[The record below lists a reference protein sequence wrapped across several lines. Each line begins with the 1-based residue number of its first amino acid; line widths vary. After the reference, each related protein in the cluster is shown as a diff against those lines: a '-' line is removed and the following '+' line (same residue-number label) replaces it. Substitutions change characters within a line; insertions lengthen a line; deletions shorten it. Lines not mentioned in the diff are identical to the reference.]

1 MSCDLSTSIFL
12 FHSIQLIQL
21 SRNILP
27 VFCGLLLHGFTWY
40 SMKQAWWS
48 QFDRWKKLCSGWLVT
63 GQGYRASNQMKIC
76 VTPRLVATAFASC
89 VSVSAVVTLGLAQK
103 LSPTCVT
110 QVAQTISLVVTCNLA
125 VGWHIGT
132 LFTGLAVV
140 YWPLDSMTLL
150 WKSSLYSDSTFPP
163 IFCIHVTRIQEKHS
177 SPKDKH
183 KLVKIK
189 SFQRL
194 FL

>member
-1 MSCDLSTSIFL
+1 MSCDLSTSLFL

-40 SMKQAWWS
+40 SMKQRWWS
-48 QFDRWKKLCSGWLVT
+48 QFDRWEKWCPEWLVT
-63 GQGYRASNQMKIC
+63 GQGYRASNQLKIC

-110 QVAQTISLVVTCNLA
+110 QVAQTISLVVTSNLA
-125 VGWHIGT
+125 VGWHIEKQ
-132 LFTGLAVV
+132 LFTDHWTAWLSCENLPCTVI
-140 YWPLDSMTLL
+140 LL
-150 WKSSLYSDSTFPP
+150 FHPYFAYM
-163 IFCIHVTRIQEKHS
+163 
-177 SPKDKH
+177 
-183 KLVKIK
+183 
-189 SFQRL
+189 
-194 FL
+194 